1 MTQSVL
7 LVVGAFLLGALPFS
21 YWVAR
26 WRSGAD
32 LRTVGSRNPG
42 ATNVLRVAGKGPA
55 MMALLLDI
63 AKGFT
68 PVAAAV
74 ELGEATWVV
83 AATAIAAIMGH
94 ILSPFLG
101 LRGGKGVATA
111 VGALAVLNPVA
122 SGCGVVVF
130 VALVLWK
137 RYVSVGS
144 IVGAAVIA
152 SVAVAAVDLG
162 AAGWEGAFAAVVIA
176 ALVIGRHIS
185 NIKRLAA
192 RSEPRFGEKVSRT

>member
-1 MTQSVL
+1 MQSSL
-7 LVVGAFLLGALPFS
+7 LVVGSFLLGSLPFS

-32 LRTVGSRNPG
+32 LRTVGSGNPG

-55 MMALLLDI
+55 AVALLLDI

-74 ELGEATWVV
+74 ELGERPLIVASVAVV
-83 AATAIAAIMGH
+83 AICGH

-101 LRGGKGVATA
+101 LRGGKGVATS
-111 VGALAVLNPVA
+111 VGALSVLNPIA
-122 SGCGVVVF
+122 SFGGVVIF

-137 RYVSVGS
+137 RYVSLGS
-144 IVGAAVIA
+144 TVGAVAIAVLA
-152 SVAVAAVDLG
+152 LVTVDAGSAGREGAVAAV
-162 AAGWEGAFAAVVIA
+162 AIAGIVV
-176 ALVIGRHIS
+176 LRHFRNIGRLWAG
-185 NIKRLAA
+185 N
-192 RSEPRFGEKVSRT
+192 EPRLGEKASQI